1 MVLSNFVCIAQE
13 VPMIIVTIVTSTI
26 TDEVNGSTT
35 EDRNKPRNEIM
46 IDMTMTPITTVVT
59 IQILFLVAGVV

>member
-1 MVLSNFVCIAQE
+1 
-13 VPMIIVTIVTSTI
+13 MIIVTIVTSTI

>member
-1 MVLSNFVCIAQE
+1 
-13 VPMIIVTIVTSTI
+13 VTSTI

-46 IDMTMTPITTVVT
+46 MDMTITPITTVVT
-59 IQILFLVAGVV
+59 IQILFLVAVVI